1 MKAIYKTKSPEETL
15 ELGKRLAY
23 RLMGGEIILLYG
35 ELGAGKTQLTKGI
48 AEGLGITAT
57 IKSPTFTYVN
67 QFPISNF
74 QINHKS
80 QITNQKFLHHYDLYR
95 LNQGDDFAS
104 VGLMDSFENPSA
116 ITVVEWAERL
126 GGYLPKNN
134 IQVRLEDKKTHHQ
147 IEIIFHDSEV
157 APLSRLDE
165 FYDEWLT
172 PLHVRAHCAQVAKV
186 AMQVA
191 EAFIQQGEIIDL
203 NLIYTSA
210 LLHDVTRVCDFKT
223 LDKKRFDEAV
233 TDKKWKRW
241 EDLRKTHQGFHHA
254 DIAKKFFIEIGYPKT
269 AEAIFTHKSTMI
281 VTEPERLNT
290 LEKKLIYYADKRVKH
305 DEVVTLTERFRDGKE
320 RYGKYNDDDETR
332 LFDEVE
338 RATFQLEKEL
348 LEGLSIK
355 PADIK

>member
-1 MKAIYKTKSPEETL
+1 
-15 ELGKRLAY
+15 LAY
-23 RLMGGEIILLYG
+23 RLTGGEIILLYG

-48 AEGLGITAT
+48 AEGLGIKAT

-67 QFPISNF
+67 EYSVEKLKAYSLPLTAYHFF
-74 QINHKS
+74 
-80 QITNQKFLHHYDLYR
+80 HYDLYR
-95 LNQGDDFAS
+95 LNEGDDFAS
-104 VGLMDSFENPSA
+104 IGLMDSFENPSA

-134 IQVRLEDKKTHHQ
+134 IQIRLTEEESNHV

-157 APLSRLDE
+157 VHMARLDE
-165 FYDEWLT
+165 FYEEWLT
-172 PLHVRAHCAQVAKV
+172 PQHVRAHCAQVAKV

-191 EAFIQQGEIIDL
+191 EAFIEQGEIIDL
-203 NLIYTSA
+203 NLLYTGA
-210 LLHDVTRVCDFKT
+210 LLHDATRVCDFKT
-223 LDKKRFDEAV
+223 LDKKSFQEPV

-269 AEAIFTHKSTMI
+269 AEVIFTHKSTII

-290 LEKKLIYYADKRVKH
+290 LEKKIIYYADKRVKH
-305 DEVVTLTERFRDGKE
+305 DEVVSLKERFRDGKE
-320 RYGKYNDDDETR
+320 RYGKYNDDMETR
-332 LFDEVE
+332 LFEEVKK
-338 RATFQLEKEL
+338 ATLLLEKEL
-348 LEGLSIK
+348 FAGLSIK